1 MYTYEIVRVNSTGV
15 INYTE
20 FDDNEVIIKKYASYG
35 FRYVGYIPVKMHVN
49 GGLSAIDL
57 IFEKKLEDQDE

>member
-20 FDDNEVIIKKYASYG
+20 FDNNEAIIKKYASYG
-35 FRYVGYIPVKMHVN
+35 FRYVG
-49 GGLSAIDL
+49 LL
-57 IFEKKLEDQDE
+57 F